1 MSAEKLQPQA
11 LMDAAK
17 EMTGGLTDFGD
28 DSFRPGLEKLCAAL
42 ESEARLSET
51 GRDTFRQKLTAQ
63 LANRLWL
70 EDHIQ
75 RKPEILEEEVAPP
88 LIIVGLP
95 LNMDGSEGKPAL
107 ETRALAERIAAHT
120 TLPVHVQDERLTS
133 DAARRKMAET
143 GPVRGRRDDA
153 IAAAIILE
161 EYLGGRS

>member
-1 MSAEKLQPQA
+1 MRYLA
-11 LMDAAK
+11 LDLGTK
-17 EMTGGLTDFGD
+17 RTGVAVGD
-28 DSFRPGLEKLCAAL
+28 DETGSAMPVAVVDTPDEAAL
-42 ESEARLSET
+42 
-51 GRDTFRQKLTAQ
+51 
-63 LANRLWL
+63 LAAVTIQID
-70 EDHIQ
+70 DHG
-75 RKPEILEEEVAPP
+75 PDA
-88 LIIVGLP
+88 IIVGLP
-95 LNMDGSEGKPAL
+95 VNMDGSEGKPAL

>member
-1 MSAEKLQPQA
+1 MRYLA
-11 LMDAAK
+11 LDLGTK
-17 EMTGGLTDFGD
+17 RTGVAVGD
-28 DSFRPGLEKLCAAL
+28 D
-42 ESEARLSET
+42 ET
-51 GRDTFRQKLTAQ
+51 GSAMPLAVVDTPDEATL
-63 LANRLWL
+63 LAAVTK
-70 EDHIQ
+70 Q
-75 RKPEILEEEVAPP
+75 VEEHGPDA
-88 LIIVGLP
+88 IIVGLP

-153 IAAAIILE
+153 IAASIILE

>member
-1 MSAEKLQPQA
+1 MRYLA
-11 LMDAAK
+11 LDLGTK
-17 EMTGGLTDFGD
+17 RTGVAVGD
-28 DSFRPGLEKLCAAL
+28 D
-42 ESEARLSET
+42 ET
-51 GRDTFRQKLTAQ
+51 GSAMPLAVVDTPDEATL
-63 LANRLWL
+63 LAAITKQVD
-70 EDHIQ
+70 EHGPD
-75 RKPEILEEEVAPP
+75 A
-88 LIIVGLP
+88 IIVGLP

-153 IAAAIILE
+153 IAASIILE

>member
-1 MSAEKLQPQA
+1 MRYLA
-11 LMDAAK
+11 LDLGTK
-17 EMTGGLTDFGD
+17 RTGVAVGD
-28 DSFRPGLEKLCAAL
+28 D
-42 ESEARLSET
+42 ET
-51 GRDTFRQKLTAQ
+51 GSAMPLAVVDTPDEATL
-63 LANRLWL
+63 LAAITKQVD
-70 EDHIQ
+70 EH
-75 RKPEILEEEVAPP
+75 APDA
-88 LIIVGLP
+88 IIVGLP

-153 IAAAIILE
+153 IAASIILE